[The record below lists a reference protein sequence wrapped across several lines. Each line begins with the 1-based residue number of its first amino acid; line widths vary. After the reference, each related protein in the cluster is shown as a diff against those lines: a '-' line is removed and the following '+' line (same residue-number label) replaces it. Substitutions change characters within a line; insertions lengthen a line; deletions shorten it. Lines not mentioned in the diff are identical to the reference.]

1 MSDDDWV
8 MNEEEGEDKYP
19 VLLCYDGA
27 DVQQNAMEL
36 HTLAQSC
43 GLMSNVAPLSLFSK
57 VGFLTSPIVIILTGN
72 ETEKNCPLFWKA
84 INFSHKPG
92 WLTGMNHCV
101 LGNSY
106 ISDKLKSLGSN
117 PVFEEVK
124 GQSNLLE
131 SFQNIFEKFPID
143 DGVRPTAALP
153 RAKKPVTAAPANGA
167 PAKVAKVGP
176 GGVPSAREQNST
188 PVAAVPTLVTPPP
201 TTATPDNSFIR
212 IDVKLER
219 KGQRLGAQWSQKED
233 TSEVFVGSVKA
244 GSLFAGLGIRAGLKV
259 EMVDGVEIMGEI
271 VLQRKI
277 DEMRTNLGGVLEFSD
292 PNGVIE
298 SDDEDDTMAVG
309 TAAETSKAA
318 PSAKAAKPKIIF
330 LFASQT
336 GNAEAISH
344 EIEGEIRAEGFP
356 TELGKLSDYEKLGFG
371 TPGTITVFIISTT
384 GDGEIPDNGRKFLR
398 MLKKK
403 PESVNKTLTYAVLA
417 LGDQNYDRFCHAG
430 KTVDKLL
437 QDIGCSHICDTGCAD
452 DGCGLEIVVEP
463 WRIQLKNSLVNLMEA
478 PIAIPVAIPETM
490 PPPASNISRN
500 ISDRRVLIMYGSQTG
515 NSEAIAR
522 GLAEVANETDI
533 KQTFIPANKYKS
545 VNWETYSVVIMVI
558 STTGDGE
565 HCDNSGSFARFLA
578 KPHPEDMLKGMKYT
592 VLALGDQ
599 NYPNFCNAGK
609 RIDKRMSDVGAER
622 FYESGFADDG
632 VGLEVVVEPWKQ
644 KLWPALLGLWADT
657 IQLSPQI
664 APLLRKVSPLQ
675 RPLDL
680 QNPASEQRTSD
691 RASSDVSSYYEI
703 RHGQCNPFYAKIH
716 SWETMTTDTDL
727 PTYRV
732 TLNVAESQI
741 EWTPGDAIGVLPCNS
756 DTAVDYVL
764 QRLSVQPLADF
775 PRPRGGATAD
785 RIKSP
790 IYDAIRWPL
799 TNRQVILRHMDL
811 FIRKMETLR
820 FLASHCKEKQDRDIL
835 AEWSTSSKLFRER
848 VLNRRLTL
856 CDILLRFDSCQPDF
870 KNVVE
875 ACSVLQ
881 PRYYS
886 VASAK
891 EVNPHL
897 LEFCFHMV
905 SHRVGDKKITGVCTS
920 WMETLLKHHFQ
931 PNSNISIPVFLKTT
945 PEFSVP
951 EDLSHPVIMIGPG
964 TGVAPF
970 VSFLQHRHYAMQQAL
985 KNRHLVQVPAVGGI
999 ASAIGIE
1006 GEDSHLQNGGVIS
1019 PAEAKVV
1026 GETHLF
1032 FGCKH
1037 HNTDYI
1043 FRDELEG
1050 FVNNQTLR
1058 YLHTAF
1064 SQEED
1069 DAYWYG
1075 GVYVQDKMMDISGR
1089 LATLIQSRNAYIYV
1103 CGDAKSMA
1111 KDVHRVLIEILVE
1124 SKRMTSLE
1132 ANEML
1137 AELQS
1142 KGRYQRDLW

>member
-1 MSDDDWV
+1 MD
-8 MNEEEGEDKYP
+8 
-19 VLLCYDGA
+19 
-27 DVQQNAMEL
+27 L
-36 HTLAQSC
+36 HTLALSC

-57 VGFLTSPIVIILTGN
+57 VGFLTAPIVIIIAGSDVD
-72 ETEKNCPLFWKA
+72 KSCPLFWKA
-84 INFSHKPG
+84 INYSHSPG
-92 WLTGMNHCV
+92 WLKGMNHCV
-101 LGNSY
+101 VGNTF
-106 ISDKLKSLGSN
+106 ISDKMLSLGSKEI
-117 PVFEEVK
+117 FKEVTNK
-124 GQSNLLE
+124 EADLIPL
-131 SFQNIFEKFPID
+131 FQNIFENFPVD
-143 DGVRPTAALP
+143 DGVRPSAVLP
-153 RAKKPVTAAPANGA
+153 RAKKPTVAASGA

-176 GGVPSAREQNST
+176 EGVPTAREKQPT
-188 PVAAVPTLVTPPP
+188 PPPPVPAAAVPSVMSASSVPVSES
-201 TTATPDNSFIR
+201 SFIR

-219 KGQRLGAQWSQKED
+219 KGQRLGAQWTQKD
-233 TSEVFVGSVKA
+233 DSSEVFVSSVKA
-244 GSLFAGLGIRAGLKV
+244 GSLFAGLGIQAGLKV
-259 EMVDGVEIMGEI
+259 EMVNGVVIEGEI
-271 VLQRKI
+271 ILQRQI
-277 DEMRTNLGGVLEFSD
+277 DQMRSNLGGVIEFSD

-298 SDDEDDTMAVG
+298 SDDEDMLEVADERSAV
-309 TAAETSKAA
+309 AA
-318 PSAKAAKPKIIF
+318 PSVRTAKPKIIF

-344 EIEGEIRAEGFP
+344 EIEGEIRAAGYP
-356 TELGKLSDYEKLGFG
+356 TELGRLNEYEKHGFG
-371 TPGTITVFIISTT
+371 SPDSITVFVISTT
-384 GDGEIPDNGRKFLR
+384 GDGEIPDNGKKFLR

-403 PESVNKTLTYAVLA
+403 PESVSKNLTYAILA
-417 LGDQNYDRFCHAG
+417 LGDQNYDRFCFAG
-430 KTVDKLL
+430 KTVDKILKGV
-437 QDIGCSHICDTGCAD
+437 GCGQICDIGCAD

-463 WRIQLKNSLVNLMEA
+463 WRVLFKESLEKYVQTA
-478 PIAIPVAIPETM
+478 PPPVTTAEDSSM
-490 PPPASNISRN
+490 PPPSSPLVAANKRN
-500 ISDRRVLIMYGSQTG
+500 INDRRLLIMYGSQTG

-522 GLAEVANETDI
+522 GLAEVANENDV
-533 KQTFIPANKYKS
+533 KQKLVPANKYKS
-545 VNWETYSVVIMVI
+545 VDWESYSVVILVM

-565 HCDNSGSFARFLA
+565 YSDNSGSFGRFLS
-578 KPHPEDMLKGMKYT
+578 KPHPDGMLKGMKYT
-592 VLALGDQ
+592 LLALGDQ
-599 NYPNFCNAGK
+599 NYPNFCAAGK
-609 RIDKRMSDVGAER
+609 KIDKRMSELGAER
-622 FYESGFADDG
+622 FYNSGFADDG

-675 RPLDL
+675 KPLDL
-680 QNPASEQRTSD
+680 LNPPTSDQRTSD

-703 RHGQCNPFYAKIH
+703 RHGQCNPFYAKVH
-716 SWETMTTDTDL
+716 AWENMTRDTEL

-732 TLNVAESQI
+732 TLDVSESQL
-741 EWTPGDAIGVLPCNS
+741 EWTPGDAIGVLPCNN
-756 DTAVDYVL
+756 DAAVDYVL
-764 QRLSVQPLADF
+764 QRLGVQPLADF

-785 RIKSP
+785 RIKRP
-790 IYDAIRWPL
+790 IYDVIRFPL
-799 TNRQVILRHMDL
+799 TNRQVLLRHVDL
-811 FIRKMETLR
+811 VIRKMETLR
-820 FLASHCKEKQDRDIL
+820 FLAAHCKEKQDRDIL
-835 AEWSTSSKLFRER
+835 AEWSTSSKLFRDR
-848 VLNRRLTL
+848 VLNRKLTL
-856 CDILLRFDSCQPDF
+856 CDILSRFDSCQADF
-870 KNVVE
+870 KSVIE

-886 VASAK
+886 VASAR

-897 LEFCFHMV
+897 LDFCFHMV
-905 SHRVGDKKITGVCTS
+905 THRVGDKKIPGVCTS
-920 WMETLLKHHFQ
+920 WMESLLKHRFQ
-931 PNSNISIPVFLKTT
+931 NTSDIAIPIFLKTT

-964 TGVAPF
+964 AGVAPF
-970 VSFLQHRHYAMQQAL
+970 VSFLQHRQVAMQQEAL
-985 KNRHLVQVPAVGGI
+985 KNKHLVQVPAVGGA
-999 ASAIGIE
+999 ASVIDIE
-1006 GEDSHLQNGGVIS
+1006 VEDAQQKSLTHLQPTDS
-1019 PAEAKVV
+1019 KVV

-1043 FRDELEG
+1043 FKEELEG

-1124 SKRMTSLE
+1124 SKRMTSME